1 MVDFSSQLQFNTK
14 GYCINEVLPEDHPFK
29 LLQFLFRPER
39 VDTEIAP
46 VYNETTVLG
55 MSHPYATY
63 SHTSAQVVSFD
74 MYWNSLMG
82 MKEKGRFNAGSAKST
97 SAEGGKTQL
106 KKWGQKFEDARRFWE
121 ALTVPPEAVQGA
133 IGGTPPSTAL
143 LILPGV
149 CSLRVRL
156 WSLRFT
162 FEEHD
167 QLGNIKALRASLTFH
182 EVPRTRFTMEEVLEA
197 GSFRC

>member
-1 MVDFSSQLQFNTK
+1 MDFASALQFNTK
-14 GYCINEVLPEDHPFK
+14 GYCVNEVLPDDHGSK

-39 VDTEIAP
+39 VETEIAP
-46 VYNETTVLG
+46 VYNEVPVLG

-63 SHTSAQVVSFD
+63 SHTSAQVVTFE
-74 MYWNSLMG
+74 MYWNALMG

-106 KKWGQKFEDARRFWE
+106 KGWGEKFEGARRFWE
-121 ALTVPPEAVQGA
+121 ALCVPPEAAEGA
-133 IGGTPPSTAL
+133 LGGTPPPSAL
-143 LILPGV
+143 LVLPGV
-149 CSLRVRL
+149 CALRVRL

-167 QLGNIKALRASLTFH
+167 QLGNIKALRASLSFH
-182 EVPRTRFTMEEVLEA
+182 EVPRTRFTMEEVLES
-197 GSFRC
+197 GSFRV